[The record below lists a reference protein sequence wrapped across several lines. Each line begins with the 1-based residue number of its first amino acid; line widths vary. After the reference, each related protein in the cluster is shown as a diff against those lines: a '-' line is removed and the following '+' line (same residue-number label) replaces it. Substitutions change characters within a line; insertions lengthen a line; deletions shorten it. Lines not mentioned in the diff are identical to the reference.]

1 MSKKANGNKQTPAS
15 SPSGIT
21 QITVSGF
28 KSISDEQSIEIRPLT
43 ILAGANSS
51 GKSSIMQ
58 PLLLL
63 KQTLEATY
71 DPGPLLINGPNVRF
85 TSVEQ
90 LLSSVKVSQQTQKFS
105 VGIGTGLQT
114 TELMLTI
121 YFRKLVRKGLGI
133 QRMEMTPMDIGDK
146 ASFRIGMT
154 HKEIAANFKK
164 LFKGHEDENELS
176 SDLEDL
182 ENAGQEFTIIRER
195 CFFNP
200 ALWLRSSEI
209 APSGS
214 PIINLTD
221 SLIRQV
227 IHLPG
232 LRGNPERSFPV
243 TAVGSNFP
251 GTFQEYGA
259 SIIAQWQ
266 SEKSH
271 SNLKQLSKDLE
282 RLGLTWKVAAKR
294 INDAQVELQVGRLPH
309 AAKGGAR
316 DLVNIADVGFGVSQT
331 LPVLVALLV
340 AEPGQLVYIEEPEI
354 HLHPRAQS
362 AMAQILADAAKR
374 GVRVVIETH
383 SQLLLLGIQTLV
395 AEGKLSPEL
404 VKLHW
409 FKRSNDGGTEIS
421 STDLDEAGA
430 FGDWPEDFAEVSL
443 EAESRYLDAAESQQ
457 TIN

>member
-1 MSKKANGNKQTPAS
+1 MSKKANGNKQAPTS
-15 SPSGIT
+15 SQRGIT

-28 KSISDEQSIEIRPLT
+28 KSISDEQSIEIKPLT

-71 DPGPLLINGPNVRF
+71 DPGPLLINGPNVQF
-85 TSVEQ
+85 TSMDQ
-90 LLSSVKVSQQTQKFS
+90 LLSSVKDGQRTRNFS
-105 VGIGTGLQT
+105 VGIGIGTQATLS
-114 TELMLTI
+114 
-121 YFRKLVRKGLGI
+121 LVMIHFKKSSPKGFDIQSMEISLSRKGK
-133 QRMEMTPMDIGDK
+133 T
-146 ASFRIGMT
+146 ASFHIGMT
-154 HKEIAANFKK
+154 RKEIISNCRK
-164 LFKGHEDENELS
+164 LFESGSLMISILKDTK
-176 SDLEDL
+176 DLE
-182 ENAGQEFTIIRER
+182 IIRQ
-195 CFFNP
+195 
-200 ALWLRSSEI
+200 RSF
-209 APSGS
+209 
-214 PIINLTD
+214 LTLN
-221 SLIRQV
+221 STKYGITHAGTFLLYLIEPYISQV
-227 IHLPG
+227 VHLPG
-232 LRGNPERSFPV
+232 LRGNPERSFPI
-243 TAVGSNFP
+243 TAVSSNFP
-251 GTFQEYGA
+251 GTFQEYCA
-259 SIIAQWQ
+259 SIIAKWQ
-266 SEKSH
+266 NEKNH
-271 SNLKQLSKDLE
+271 SKLKQLSKYLE
-282 RLGLTWKVAAKR
+282 RLGLTWKVTAKR

-409 FKRSNDGGTEIS
+409 FKRRNDGGTEIS

>member
-15 SPSGIT
+15 SPTGIT

-28 KSISDEQSIEIRPLT
+28 KSISDEQSIEVRPLT

-85 TSVEQ
+85 TSIDQ
-90 LLSSVKVSQQTQKFS
+90 LLSSIKVGHRTQRFS
-105 VGIGTGLQT
+105 IGISIRLGVDLT
-114 TELMLTI
+114 LTI
-121 YFRKLVRKGLGI
+121 HFKKPASKRFEIQKMDVRHNDSGQI
-133 QRMEMTPMDIGDK
+133 S
-146 ASFRIGMT
+146 SFHIGMT
-154 HKEIAANFKK
+154 HEEILVNYRKMIEIDPTVAIGIG
-164 LFKGHEDENELS
+164 L
-176 SDLEDL
+176 LERM
-182 ENAGQEFTIIRER
+182 IVVIVRER
-195 CFFNP
+195 CFLKT
-200 ALWLRSSEI
+200 ALKLPENEFI
-209 APSGS
+209 YDPSA
-214 PIINLTD
+214 
-221 SLIRQV
+221 LIEVVGRFIRKV

-232 LRGNPERSFPV
+232 SRGNPERSFPI
-243 TAVGSNFP
+243 TAVSSNFP
-251 GTFQEYGA
+251 GTFQEYSA
-259 SIIAQWQ
+259 SIIAKWE
-266 SEKSH
+266 SEKNH
-271 SNLKQLSKDLE
+271 SKLKQLSKDLE
-282 RLGLTWKVAAKR
+282 RLGLTWKITAKR
-294 INDAQVELQVGRLPH
+294 INDAQVELQVGRLPR
-309 AAKGGAR
+309 AAKGRAR

-362 AMAQILADAAKR
+362 AMAHILADAAKR

-383 SQLLLLGIQTLV
+383 SQLLLLGVQTLV

-409 FKRSNDGGTEIS
+409 FKRRNDGGTEIS

>member
-1 MSKKANGNKQTPAS
+1 MSKKTNGGKDETSPAQT
-15 SPSGIT
+15 GIT
-21 QITVSGF
+21 QITVAGY
-28 KSISDEQSIEIRPLT
+28 KSINREQSIDIKPLT

-63 KQTLEATY
+63 KQTLESTY

-85 TSVEQ
+85 TSIDQ
-90 LLSSVKVSQQTQKFS
+90 LLSSIKVSHRTRRFS
-105 VGIGTGLQT
+105 VGIGYQRTSNIL
-114 TELMLTI
+114 LTI
-121 YFRKLVRKGLGI
+121 HFRKLANKVLDI
-133 QRMEMTPMDIGDK
+133 QRMEMSSDTGNN
-146 ASFRIGMT
+146 ASFHIGMT
-154 HKEIAANFKK
+154 NKEIAATYTSW
-164 LFKGHEDENELS
+164 LFGSELS
-176 SDLEDL
+176 RKLTPILE
-182 ENAGQEFTIIRER
+182 ETEWMVGRER
-195 CFFNP
+195 CYLNIVRKSDNVIVDVGLSVARVIEF
-200 ALWLRSSEI
+200 
-209 APSGS
+209 
-214 PIINLTD
+214 
-221 SLIRQV
+221 IRQT

-243 TAVGSNFP
+243 TAIGPNFP
-251 GTFQEYGA
+251 GTFQEYCA
-259 SIIAQWQ
+259 SIIAKWQ
-266 SEKSH
+266 AEKNSQK
-271 SNLKQLSKDLE
+271 LKELGNELE
-282 RLGLTWKVAAKR
+282 RLGLTWKVAAKP
-294 INDAQVELQVGRLPH
+294 INDAQVELQVGRLPR

-362 AMAQILADAAKR
+362 AMAQILADAAQR

-395 AEGKLSPEL
+395 AEGKLSPDL

-409 FKRSNDGGTEIS
+409 FKRRNDGSTEINS
-421 STDLDEAGA
+421 ADLDEAGT
-430 FGDWPEDFAEVSL
+430 FGNWPEDFAEVSL

-457 TIN
+457 TVN

>member
-1 MSKKANGNKQTPAS
+1 MSKKANGNMQAPTS
-15 SPSGIT
+15 SQIGIT
-21 QITVSGF
+21 QITVSGY
-28 KSISDEQSIEIRPLT
+28 KSISKEQSIEIKPLT

-85 TSVEQ
+85 TSIDQ
-90 LLSSVKVSQQTQKFS
+90 LLSSLKASQSLQRFS
-105 VGIGTGLQT
+105 VGISAGRET
-114 TELMLTI
+114 TELTLTI
-121 YFRKLVRKGLGI
+121 QYKKLSSKGLDI
-133 QRMEMTPMDIGDK
+133 QKIEMTRSDTGSK
-146 ASFRIGMT
+146 SSLRTGMT
-154 HKEIAANFKK
+154 YKEILANFRK
-164 LFKGHEDENELS
+164 LFKGHKRFNEAISALQFFGS
-176 SDLEDL
+176 EGRELI
-182 ENAGQEFTIIRER
+182 IIRER
-195 CFFNP
+195 CFLNAAVRLP
-200 ALWLRSSEI
+200 NNEI
-209 APSGS
+209 SHSNVSLATTTEP
-214 PIINLTD
+214 
-221 SLIRQV
+221 LIRQV

-232 LRGNPERSFPV
+232 SRGNPERNFPI

-251 GTFQEYGA
+251 GIFQEYSA
-259 SIIAQWQ
+259 SIIAKWQ
-266 SEKSH
+266 DEKNNSK
-271 SNLKQLSKDLE
+271 LKQLGKDLE
-282 RLGLTWKVAAKR
+282 SLGLTWKVTAKR

-309 AAKGGAR
+309 VAKGGAR

-395 AEGKLSPEL
+395 AEGELAPEL

-409 FKRSNDGGTEIS
+409 FKRRNDGGTEIS
-421 STDLDEAGA
+421 STDLDKAGT

-457 TIN
+457 TVN

>member
-1 MSKKANGNKQTPAS
+1 MSKKANGNKQAPAA
-15 SPSGIT
+15 SPEGIT
-21 QITVSGF
+21 QINVSGF
-28 KSISDEQSIEIRPLT
+28 KSISDEQSIEIKPLT

-85 TSVEQ
+85 TSIDQ
-90 LLSSVKVSQQTQKFS
+90 LLSSLKVSQSTQRFLVS
-105 VGIGTGLQT
+105 IGIGRQT
-114 TELMLTI
+114 TELTLRI
-121 YFRKLVRKGLGI
+121 HFRRLSNKGLDI
-133 QRMEMTPMDIGDK
+133 QKMEIIRSDTGGE
-146 ASFRIGMT
+146 SFLRIGMT
-154 HKEIAANFKK
+154 SKEILASFRK
-164 LFKGHEDENELS
+164 LLKGHKSLNEVIS
-176 SDLEDL
+176 SLQYLGSEGR
-182 ENAGQEFTIIRER
+182 EVIIIRER
-195 CFFNP
+195 CFLNT
-200 ALWLRSSEI
+200 ALKLPNNEI
-209 APSGS
+209 VHASVSLASTTEP
-214 PIINLTD
+214 
-221 SLIRQV
+221 LIRQV

-232 LRGNPERSFPV
+232 SRGNPERNFPI

-251 GTFQEYGA
+251 GIFQEYSA
-259 SIIAQWQ
+259 SIIEKWQ
-266 SEKSH
+266 SEKKHQKIKELSR
-271 SNLKQLSKDLE
+271 NLES
-282 RLGLTWKVAAKR
+282 LGLTWKVTAKR

-362 AMAQILADAAKR
+362 TMAQILADATKR

-395 AEGKLSPEL
+395 AEGKLAPEL

-409 FKRSNDGGTEIS
+409 FKRRNDGSTEIS
-421 STDLDEAGA
+421 SADLNEAGA
-430 FGDWPEDFAEVSL
+430 FGNWPEDFANVSL